1 MQDLL
6 KPDYGV
12 LILTIC
18 NFLLLVFLL
27 KKFAWKAIIGALEA
41 RGAQIKTDQE
51 QAAAA
56 RAQAEDIKKELDAK
70 LAQIS
75 SEAAQKMQQAVA
87 MGETQKNQLLAQA
100 KEQAENLIAQAK
112 AQIQAEKDKALS
124 DVKNQI
130 VSTAMLAA
138 AKVAQQQI
146 NQESAQQIVEQVL
159 AEVQGK

>member
-1 MQDLL
+1 
-6 KPDYGV
+6 
-12 LILTIC
+12 
-18 NFLLLVFLL
+18 
-27 KKFAWKAIIGALEA
+27 
-41 RGAQIKTDQE
+41 
-51 QAAAA
+51 
-56 RAQAEDIKKELDAK
+56 
-70 LAQIS
+70 
-75 SEAAQKMQQAVA
+75 